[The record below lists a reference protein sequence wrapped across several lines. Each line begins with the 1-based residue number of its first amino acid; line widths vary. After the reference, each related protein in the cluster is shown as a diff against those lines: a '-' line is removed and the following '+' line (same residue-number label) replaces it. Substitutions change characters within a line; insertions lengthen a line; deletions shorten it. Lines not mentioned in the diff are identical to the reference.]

1 MNKLGGVFLAFTAL
15 VVVGCS
21 DKSAMRFTIDS
32 LTGYGTAVNAGK
44 PYIECD
50 LVGNFTSDCATIMD
64 PVAVTVRL
72 EKPGTIG
79 PEYEAYVKN
88 VVIDYYYYDP
98 NDGQLKGPVGLLSA
112 KQYNINLRVEAGAT
126 GTFTVPVASF
136 LVKAWSQGVACS
148 GVPGYSA
155 GVIDRMVAR
164 VTVNAEDGTGK
175 KLSAQGSIQLYLYN
189 YGPAPTTGLSCNGL
203 PSDTW
208 LSYICP

>member
-1 MNKLGGVFLAFTAL
+1 
-15 VVVGCS
+15 
-21 DKSAMRFTIDS
+21 
-32 LTGYGTAVNAGK
+32 
-44 PYIECD
+44 
-50 LVGNFTSDCATIMD
+50 MD
-64 PVAVTVRL
+64 PVVITVRL

-79 PEYEAYVKN
+79 PEYEAYIKN

-98 NDGQLKGPVGLLSA
+98 NDGQLKGPVSLISS
-112 KQYNINLRVEAGAT
+112 KQYNYNLRVEASST
-126 GTFTVPVASF
+126 KVFTVPVASF

-175 KLSAQGSIQLYLYN
+175 NMSAQASIQLFLYN
-189 YGPAPTTGLSCNGL
+189 YGPSPVEGVSCYGI
-203 PSDTW
+203 PADTW